1 MRIKA
6 LRTFNIFY
14 EGKYYNAYEGEIK
27 YWDTDI
33 ISYILNNFDDYIKIL
48 DQRYNEFRGTSSDE
62 KPQYAPKYSLYL
74 ELDTGDIY
82 YLKQQKGITN
92 NILLEEETI
101 ICNEYESSTQSWFSE
116 LNSITEIEN
125 DTIFV
130 VFDGHVYECHKN
142 YFYGTDDYYFG
153 ACHSDPDSGELI
165 PTDFS
170 EYPFS
175 IFYGGVVYIETQDN
189 SEHTIEIYTQED
201 ADALWLKVGYKKSD
215 NDDDETEW
223 RSFVVFNNTQYGDS
237 ISIPCYRDLTESPLD
252 TRLAPTGD
260 AIRVLGIFDI
270 LPDSE
275 GNRATPSPSP
285 VPIYDANYLP
295 VIDGH
300 CYFDFYPHTN
310 CKISSYST
318 GVDSDNYE
326 ILVDGATVVL
336 ESDTIY
342 S

>member
-48 DQRYNEFRGTSSDE
+48 DQRYNEFRGTSSDD

-82 YLKQQKGITN
+82 YLKQQKGTTN
-92 NILLEEETI
+92 NILVDEETI
-101 ICNEYESSTQSWFSE
+101 FCDDYNSDTQSWFSDKY
-116 LNSITEIEN
+116 SIPEIDN

-130 VFDGHVYECHKN
+130 VFDGQVYECHKT
-142 YFYGTDDYYFG
+142 YFNDGDYYFG
-153 ACHSDPDSGELI
+153 AGPSYSDSGVVI

-175 IFYGGVVYIETQDN
+175 IVYGEDVYIETQDN
-189 SEHTIEIYTQED
+189 SEHTLEIYTQED
-201 ADALWLKVGYKKSD
+201 ADALWLKVGYKKSG
-215 NDDDETEW
+215 NDDETEW
-223 RSFVVFNNTQYGDS
+223 RSFVVFNDTQYGDS
-237 ISIPCYRDLTESPLD
+237 ISIPCYRDLTESLPD

-260 AIRVLGIFDI
+260 AIRVFGIFDI
-270 LPDSE
+270 SPD
-275 GNRATPSPSP
+275 
-285 VPIYDANYLP
+285 
-295 VIDGH
+295 
-300 CYFDFYPHTN
+300 
-310 CKISSYST
+310 
-318 GVDSDNYE
+318 
-326 ILVDGATVVL
+326 
-336 ESDTIY
+336 
-342 S
+342 